1 MSFEPI
7 SEDAAKSYVMNHLG
21 ESFVKG
27 VSMNLAKGYVVVVA
41 KTEDGDKELKI
52 SIPRKV
58 VSQ

>member
-1 MSFEPI
+1 M
-7 SEDAAKSYVMNHLG
+7 KHLG

>member
-1 MSFEPI
+1 MSLEPI
-7 SEDAAKSYVMNHLG
+7 SVEEAKSYVMKYLG

-52 SIPRKV
+52 SIPRI